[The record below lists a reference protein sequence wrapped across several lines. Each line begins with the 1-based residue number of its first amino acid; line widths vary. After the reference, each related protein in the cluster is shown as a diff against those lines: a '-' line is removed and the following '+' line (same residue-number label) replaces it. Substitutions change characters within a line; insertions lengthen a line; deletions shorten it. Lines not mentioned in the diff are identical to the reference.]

1 MVWACGHDKAKPVKK
16 SAAAM
21 MQQLVEDISQAA
33 RKRHPGFLIVPQN
46 GIELAYTDA
55 DPKKPL
61 DQKYLDAIDAFGV
74 EELFYYEKL
83 AIDSVR
89 LKTLR
94 QLADEKKVLVS
105 DFVSNRRQ
113 ADDAEQ
119 RNLAEGFIPFVRT
132 KDNYHYHEIPV
143 SIPGE
148 SGRDITRM
156 RQVRNYLYL
165 MNLEDFDTPDDVVKA
180 VCETN
185 YDLVVLDLYFDKL
198 QPFSSKQISAM
209 KRKADGGKRLVL
221 CYLNIGA
228 AENWRYYW
236 QTDWRP
242 GHPDFLRRPY
252 EGYKDETWV
261 AYWSSEW
268 RNILYRGKSSYMD
281 RILNAGFDGTYL
293 DNTEAYFEVF
303 KKSK

>member
-1 MVWACGHDKAKPVKK
+1 MAACGGDKRKPAKK
-16 SAAAM
+16 SAAAT
-21 MQQLVEDISQAA
+21 MQELVENISEAA

-46 GIELAYTDA
+46 GIELAYAGA

-61 DQKYLDAIDAFGV
+61 DQKYLEAIDAFGV

-83 AIDSVR
+83 AIDSTR
-89 LKTLR
+89 LKALR

-113 ADDAEQ
+113 ADDAIK
-119 RNLAEGFIPFVRT
+119 RNLAEGFVPFVRM
-132 KDNYHYHEIPV
+132 KNNYHYHEIPET
-143 SIPGE
+143 ITGE

-180 VCETN
+180 VSQTN

-198 QPFSSKQISAM
+198 QPFSRKQIAAM
-209 KRKADGGKRLVL
+209 KHKADGGKRLVM

-236 QTDWRP
+236 KNDWKP

-252 EGYKDETWV
+252 QGYKDETWV
-261 AYWSSEW
+261 AFWSPEW
-268 RNILYRGKSSYMD
+268 QQLLYQGKDSYLS
-281 RILNAGFDGTYL
+281 RILEAGFDGTYL